1 MSERNQRQD
10 PSLLGRDPSFLGRDP
25 SLLGRDPE
33 RERLREAYRQ
43 EMNRVRAATIQG
55 TQEVARED
63 LAQKLGAAVYYTGCL
78 TASLEEVVRHGDA
91 LVDAVQAA
99 ADEVPEGLR
108 RPLAGML
115 AALADLC
122 IGASILE
129 ELAQEAG
136 VVIVTLGDGEEP
148 EVPEGVV
155 WGGMFNAPVGEA
167 G

>member
-1 MSERNQRQD
+1 VSERNQRQD
-10 PSLLGRDPSFLGRDP
+10 PSLLGRDPG
-25 SLLGRDPE
+25 

-63 LAQKLGAAVYYTGCL
+63 LAQKLGAAVYYAGCL
-78 TASLEEVVRHGDA
+78 TAGLVEVVRHGDA

-99 ADEVPEGLR
+99 EGQVPEGLC

-115 AALADLC
+115 ETLADLC
-122 IGASILE
+122 IEASILE
-129 ELAQEAG
+129 DLAQEAG
-136 VVIVTLGDGEEP
+136 VVIVTVGDEP
-148 EVPEGVV
+148 EGEAPAAMVNPFVGVI
-155 WGGMFNAPVGEA
+155 GEA